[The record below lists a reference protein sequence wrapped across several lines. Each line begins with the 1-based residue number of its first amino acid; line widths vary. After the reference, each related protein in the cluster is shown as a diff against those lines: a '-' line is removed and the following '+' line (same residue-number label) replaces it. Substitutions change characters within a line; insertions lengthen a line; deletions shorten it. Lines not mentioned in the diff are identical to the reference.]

1 MAMSAVAVNNVA
13 AWVLLALAIALS
25 GTNSFPVVSLWVF
38 LCGPAFVLGCTLIV
52 PHIFKWMAHRYP
64 EGELV
69 KELAQSWGLLILVIT
84 IACFGKIVGT
94 VSVSLLCKVPFN
106 EALALRFLKNTKGL
120 VELIVLNIGKDR
132 KVLNDQTF
140 AKCMII
146 DKTLGC
152 LVYIVGRTTS

>member
-69 KELAQSWGLLILVIT
+69 KELYVCATLTTVLA
-84 IACFGKIVGT
+84 ACFVTGLINWWKKLKI
-94 VSVSLLCKVPFN
+94 LF
-106 EALALRFLKNTKGL
+106 
-120 VELIVLNIGKDR
+120 
-132 KVLNDQTF
+132 
-140 AKCMII
+140 
-146 DKTLGC
+146 
-152 LVYIVGRTTS
+152 